1 MYRNPKPETSMMVLN
16 DDDVRERLRWPDALT
31 ALEQAFKSRYKN
43 PQAFIMPERVGIG
56 LAQRNLLTMPCADQ
70 DGWFG
75 VKQVAVTPE
84 NPLRGKPSVQAWYT
98 LFDPTGT
105 PVLAC
110 SATFLTKFR
119 TSAVSAIAAKY
130 LSYPDTKTLL
140 VIGTGSLAPWM
151 AEAHTQTVAY
161 QKVLVWGR
169 DKERTR
175 RTVGIIRGRLSM
187 KVEPIFDLER
197 ALFESDVVSVATTS
211 RMPIIEREHVRY
223 GHHFDLVGA
232 FTPEMIEVDAGVVRG
247 SEVYV
252 DDLHACK
259 AEAGDLIQAQE
270 YGWSFDRV
278 KGDLAKVVSEPI
290 LRGNMTLFKS
300 VGLALEDLVVAKLLV
315 KSWLN

>member
-1 MYRNPKPETSMMVLN
+1 MIVLN
-16 DDDVRERLRWPDALT
+16 DDTVRERLKWPDVLA
-31 ALEQAFKSRYKN
+31 ALEQAFKLRYKN
-43 PQAFIMPERVGIG
+43 PKAFIMPERVGMG
-56 LAQRNLLTMPCADQ
+56 VDHGNLLTMPCADQ

-75 VKQVAVTPE
+75 VKQVAVIPD
-84 NPLRGKPSVQAWYT
+84 NPRRNKPSVQAWYT

-130 LSYPDTKTLL
+130 LAFPNSNTLL

-151 AEAHTQTVAY
+151 AEAHTQTIRY

-169 DKERTR
+169 DKERTQ
-175 RTVGIIRGRLSM
+175 RTVGTIRGRLRM

-211 RMPIIEREHVRY
+211 RTPIIQGKHVRY

-232 FTPEMIEVDAGVVRG
+232 FIPEMIEVNVDVVKG
-247 SEVYV
+247 ASVYV
-252 DDLHACK
+252 DDLDACK
-259 AEAGDLIQAQE
+259 VEAGDLIQAEE
-270 YGWSFDRV
+270 YGWSFNRV
-278 KGDLAKVVSEPI
+278 KGDLAKVVSEHVI
-290 LRGNMTLFKS
+290 RTNVTLFKS

-315 KSWLN
+315 GSHLN